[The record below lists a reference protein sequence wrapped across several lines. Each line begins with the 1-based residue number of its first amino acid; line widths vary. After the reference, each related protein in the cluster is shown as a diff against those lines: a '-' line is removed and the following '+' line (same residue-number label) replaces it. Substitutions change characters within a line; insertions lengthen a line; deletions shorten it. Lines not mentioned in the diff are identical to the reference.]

1 MVFPGIAVKDSV
13 LRFFLVEHL
22 SLMALALVLI
32 AIGYS
37 KSKKASA
44 DSKKFKLIF
53 GFFLVGFILILAG
66 ISWPFQNYGTGWF

>member
-1 MVFPGIAVKDSV
+1 
-13 LRFFLVEHL
+13 
-22 SLMALALVLI
+22 MALALVLI